1 MDLQVYIFNAAI
13 VILFQ
18 ISHVDKHSTEGGKIL
33 KIQQKMHIFAPIK
46 IENFCFCLFVC
57 VRVLHIDL
65 LKVLYAPPTEKAKS
79 MTLVLWSSST

>member
-46 IENFCFCLFVC
+46 NREFLFLLVC
-57 VRVLHIDL
+57 VCACFAH
-65 LKVLYAPPTEKAKS
+65 
-79 MTLVLWSSST
+79 